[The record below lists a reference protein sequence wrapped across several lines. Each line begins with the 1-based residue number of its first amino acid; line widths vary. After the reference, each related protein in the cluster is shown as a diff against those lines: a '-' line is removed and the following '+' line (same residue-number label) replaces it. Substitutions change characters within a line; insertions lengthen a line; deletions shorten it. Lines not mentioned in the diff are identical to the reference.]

1 MILCPTFVPIFFFA
15 FTAVSAATTHFSAD
29 NGEILRN
36 VLLTETGS
44 LVLGSNTTLRRIAG
58 SDLSLLQQVSLL
70 QASRLLVGDSGGTY
84 SGRILSC
91 NGMSCSLLDVNN
103 IASHNW
109 QDTNVLLEG
118 EANARG
124 LFVLGRDGQSVLTVA
139 LENEVQPSFIV
150 RGSLDGVGS
159 TPQDFDVIIRQPDGI
174 PSFNKE
180 FLAVFENDGFSYF
193 VTKQGAN
200 NEARLA
206 RVCNN
211 DTSASFANEK
221 FVSYFEIR
229 LNCGGSDTVPTA
241 AAFLP
246 SDQTITLSVTGGQ
259 SQNLVCVF
267 DLSQI
272 HQLMTQKYDN
282 CRAGVGS
289 AGLARNTLF
298 PCVEFDD
305 VRLNN
310 PVSFKCTL
318 STSLPSA
325 ITHLF
330 LSLQN
335 INECNLVSDLFP
347 AQEVVNPLSAEAVF
361 SLPLSDGQ
369 FTSLIHSSLDNVW
382 FLFAGTNNGKI
393 YQVYISIGS
402 EFIASHTIIY
412 NGLYT

>member
-15 FTAVSAATTHFSAD
+15 FSAVFAAITYFSAE

-58 SDLSLLQQVSLL
+58 SDLSVLQQVSLPQG
-70 QASRLLVGDSGGTY
+70 QASRLLVGDPGGTY

-91 NGMSCSLLDVNN
+91 SGMSCSLLDVND
-103 IASHNW
+103 IASQTW
-109 QDTNVLLEG
+109 QDSNVLVDG

-124 LFVLGRDGQSVLTVA
+124 LFVLGREGQSVLTVS
-139 LENEVQPSFIV
+139 LENEIQPSLII
-150 RGSLDGVGS
+150 RGSLTGVGS
-159 TPQDFDVIIRQPDGI
+159 TPQDFDVIIRQPDGT
-174 PSFNKE
+174 SLFNKE

-193 VTKQGAN
+193 ITKQGAN

-229 LNCGGSDTVPTA
+229 LECGGSDTVPTA
-241 AAFLP
+241 AAP

-282 CRAGVGS
+282 CRAGVGD
-289 AGLARNTLF
+289 AGLARSTLF

-310 PVSFKCTL
+310 PVSFKCTIT
-318 STSLPSA
+318 TSLPST
-325 ITHLF
+325 ITRS
-330 LSLQN
+330 LS
-335 INECNLVSDLFP
+335 
-347 AQEVVNPLSAEAVF
+347 LSAE
-361 SLPLSDGQ
+361 
-369 FTSLIHSSLDNVW
+369 
-382 FLFAGTNNGKI
+382 
-393 YQVYISIGS
+393 YQ
-402 EFIASHTIIY
+402 
-412 NGLYT
+412 

>member
-1 MILCPTFVPIFFFA
+1 MNGAILYLCLANFLA
-15 FTAVSAATTHFSAD
+15 FRAVFAATTHFSAES
-29 NGEILRN
+29 GETLRN

-58 SDLSLLQQVSLL
+58 SDLSVLQQVPLPQG
-70 QASRLLVGDSGGTY
+70 QASRLLVGDPGGTY
-84 SGRILSC
+84 GGRILSC
-91 NGMSCSLLDVNN
+91 SGMNCSLLDVND
-103 IASHNW
+103 IASQNW

-124 LFVLGRDGQSVLTVA
+124 LFVLGREGQSVLTVA
-139 LENEVQPSFIV
+139 LENEVLPSFII
-150 RGSLDGVGS
+150 RGSLTGVGS
-159 TPQDFDVIIRQPDGI
+159 SPQDFDVIIRQPDGTNL
-174 PSFNKE
+174 FNKE

-193 VTKQGAN
+193 ITKQEQQAN

-229 LNCGGSDTVPTA
+229 LECGGSDTVPTA

-259 SQNLVCVF
+259 SQNLVCVY
-267 DLSQI
+267 DLSEI

-310 PVSFKCTL
+310 PVSVHKPLLYNPCTI
-318 STSLPSA
+318 S
-325 ITHLF
+325 
-330 LSLQN
+330 
-335 INECNLVSDLFP
+335 
-347 AQEVVNPLSAEAVF
+347 F
-361 SLPLSDGQ
+361 SLCRISMNVTWCQICFLHKKWLILCQQKLCSPSLSVMAN
-369 FTSLIHSSLDNVW
+369 SPH
-382 FLFAGTNNGKI
+382 
-393 YQVYISIGS
+393 
-402 EFIASHTIIY
+402 
-412 NGLYT
+412 